1 MRRAGES
8 SSFLRR
14 AARFDLGSLP
24 SYEVEEAVR
33 ITIESAGRTISQPA
47 LDAAVQAIGGLG
59 SGNAPALPQ
68 PRARARLR
76 GGFGAGSRGGVREGR
91 PARCELNGSSRLSAV
106 DARHIRGLSTVESTI
121 LGPPAC
127 LCASSRRILGA
138 GTVDSTPIRPVF
150 AKTASTRGTQG
161 SQSAGNRRLELRK
174 RSIIRTDTGFK
185 LLSRTPLD
193 QRLVRDNGR
202 WKACWP
208 LGANWLQPRGRSA
221 QRPAIR
227 AFQRSRRSGSN
238 FRCHPLGLALT

>member
-68 PRARARLR
+68 PRARACLR
-76 GGFGAGSRGGVREGR
+76 GGFGVGSRGGVREGR

-161 SQSAGNRRLELRK
+161 SQSAGNRRFELRK
-174 RSIIRTDTGFK
+174 RSIIRRSYSLVPGCRTRDNALLRRP
-185 LLSRTPLD
+185 LLSGYGKDNRF
-193 QRLVRDNGR
+193 RDDHDPRG
-202 WKACWP
+202 
-208 LGANWLQPRGRSA
+208 GAGFLPRGRH
-221 QRPAIR
+221 QLP
-227 AFQRSRRSGSN
+227 
-238 FRCHPLGLALT
+238 

>member
-150 AKTASTRGTQG
+150 AKTASTRGTLG
-161 SQSAGNRRLELRK
+161 SPNAGNRRLELHKGLLAAWTCVGGWGWREPVEP
-174 RSIIRTDTGFK
+174 SCALVAFSGIIRRRGGE
-185 LLSRTPLD
+185 RT
-193 QRLVRDNGR
+193 VGE
-202 WKACWP
+202 
-208 LGANWLQPRGRSA
+208 RSK
-221 QRPAIR
+221 RHPNRVISGEEGPAILDN
-227 AFQRSRRSGSN
+227 AVHYLSTIG
-238 FRCHPLGLALT
+238 

>member
-76 GGFGAGSRGGVREGR
+76 GGFGAGSRDA
-91 PARCELNGSSRLSAV
+91 PARACLRCASLTVSSRLSAV
-106 DARHIRGLSTVESTI
+106 D
-121 LGPPAC
+121 
-127 LCASSRRILGA
+127 
-138 GTVDSTPIRPVF
+138 STPHKGP
-150 AKTASTRGTQG
+150 
-161 SQSAGNRRLELRK
+161 
-174 RSIIRTDTGFK
+174 
-185 LLSRTPLD
+185 
-193 QRLVRDNGR
+193 
-202 WKACWP
+202 
-208 LGANWLQPRGRSA
+208 
-221 QRPAIR
+221 
-227 AFQRSRRSGSN
+227 
-238 FRCHPLGLALT
+238 

>member
-68 PRARARLR
+68 PRARACLR
-76 GGFGAGSRGGVREGR
+76 GGFGVGSRGGVREGR

-138 GTVDSTPIRPVF
+138 STVDSTPIRPVF
-150 AKTASTRGTQG
+150 AKTASTRGTLG
-161 SQSAGNRRLELRK
+161 SPNARNRRLELHKGLPAACTSDGARGWRCAPALKMTSRGGRRCARK
-174 RSIIRTDTGFK
+174 EHDPPTARRSP
-185 LLSRTPLD
+185 LSMKSAKPCD
-193 QRLVRDNGR
+193 
-202 WKACWP
+202 
-208 LGANWLQPRGRSA
+208 SA
-221 QRPAIR
+221 QIHSEKDAIL
-227 AFQRSRRSGSN
+227 SHN
-238 FRCHPLGLALT
+238 